1 MNILSGSSQIFISQA
16 IAIVLEAAP
25 FLLLGSFVSA
35 LAGETSL
42 GRLLARATPRSWG
55 GGILVGLLAG
65 LALPT
70 CECGVVP
77 VARRLLRQGLP
88 SHTVMTYMLAAPVVN
103 PVVLLS
109 TWVAFQ
115 GDWASLAARVGVVTA
130 AASAMGWSVTGALPS
145 ALLRGGSAA
154 PAGLPRMDEVRDR
167 DHGPDCGCGHDHG
180 ADGRSL
186 PLRLARGTA
195 LEFLDM
201 AKFLIL
207 GALAAAAV
215 KTFMPSSLL
224 MPLQSS
230 LALSVAAMM
239 GLAVLL
245 SVCSE
250 ADAFVAASFTGFPW
264 ASHMAFVTLG
274 PMVDLKLLAMFYG
287 VFHRRL
293 ATALAVVPALLVFVL
308 CMALGLLLAGGA
320 R

>member
-1 MNILSGSSQIFISQA
+1 MNNLFGSSQIFISLA

-35 LAGETSL
+35 VAGETSL
-42 GRLLARATPRSWG
+42 GQRLANAAPRSRA
-55 GGILVGLLAG
+55 GGILVGLFAG
-65 LALPT
+65 LVLPT

-88 SHTVMTYMLAAPVVN
+88 SNTVITYMLAAPVVN

-115 GDWASLAARVGVVTA
+115 GSWASLAARVGVVAVA
-130 AASAMGWSVTGALPS
+130 AAAMGWAVAGTASS
-145 ALLRGGSAA
+145 ALLRGGNPA
-154 PAGLPRMDEVRDR
+154 PVGLPRMDEVRGHV
-167 DHGPDCGCGHDHG
+167 HGPDCGCGHDHG

-215 KTFMPSSLL
+215 KAFMPSSLL
-224 MPLQSS
+224 TPLQSS
-230 LALSVAAMM
+230 LPLSVAAMM

-245 SVCSE
+245 SICSE

-264 ASHMAFVTLG
+264 ASQMAFVTLG

-287 VFHRRL
+287 VFHHRL
-293 ATALAVVPALLVFVL
+293 ATALVVVPTLLVFVL
-308 CMALGLLLAGGA
+308 CMALGLLLPGGSW
-320 R
+320 

>member
-1 MNILSGSSQIFISQA
+1 MSIFTDTTQIFISVA

-35 LAGETSL
+35 IAGETSL
-42 GRLLARATPRSWG
+42 GQRLARVSPRSRG
-55 GGILVGLLAG
+55 GGILMGLLAG

-88 SHTVMTYMLAAPVVN
+88 SHTVMAYMLAAPVVN

-115 GDWASLAARVGVVTA
+115 VDWASLAARVGVVA
-130 AASAMGWSVTGALPS
+130 AAAATVGWAVAGTAST
-145 ALLRGGSAA
+145 ALLRGGNAV
-154 PAGLPRMDEVRDR
+154 PVGLPRMDEVRDHV
-167 DHGPDCGCGHDHG
+167 HGPDCGCGHDHG

-215 KTFMPSSLL
+215 KTFVPSSLIT
-224 MPLQSS
+224 PVQSS
-230 LALSVAAMM
+230 LPLSVATMM

-250 ADAFVAASFTGFPW
+250 ADAFVAVSFTGFPW
-264 ASHMAFVTLG
+264 ASQMAFVTLG

-287 VFHRRL
+287 VFHHRL
-293 ATALAVVPALLVFVL
+293 ATTLAVVPTLLVFVL
-308 CMALGLLLAGGA
+308 CVALGLLAGGGSW
-320 R
+320 